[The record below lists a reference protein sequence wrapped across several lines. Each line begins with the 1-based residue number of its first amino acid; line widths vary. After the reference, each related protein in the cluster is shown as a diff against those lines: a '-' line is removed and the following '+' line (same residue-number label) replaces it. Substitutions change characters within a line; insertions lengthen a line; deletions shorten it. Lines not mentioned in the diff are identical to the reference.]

1 MSDPTNWA
9 PILAQMTFG
18 AAISL
23 VSLYAGMILAG
34 TQQDRASMKRQ
45 SGAAAALLEDL
56 NRIDE
61 ELSAIKEKGLRPWD
75 GTMRIATPTIHP
87 WVEGLIAESAEEA
100 PEVVAGFMRLQ
111 RALAVLEDLAKRTG
125 DAVDDVNKK
134 FESYVQLEEHRQEAL
149 QAEGYPPPPL
159 SDDRIAL
166 VALASVPGAIGTHTA
181 RAKLDLLDARD
192 NEGRLLSQ
200 YCYQPNAVFTI
211 IFDLTTR
218 LVPIAYR
225 RVPGVP
231 ELVMRALVTVP
242 EDAELESLEA
252 QRLLRSH
259 GFGYLADRLRF
270 KRALGSG

>member
-1 MSDPTNWA
+1 
-9 PILAQMTFG
+9 
-18 AAISL
+18 
-23 VSLYAGMILAG
+23 
-34 TQQDRASMKRQ
+34 MKRQ

-61 ELSAIKEKGLRPWD
+61 ELTAIKEKGLRPWD
-75 GTMRIATPTIHP
+75 GTTRIATPTIHL

-100 PEVVAGFMRLQ
+100 PDVVAGFMRLQ
-111 RALAVLEDLAKRTG
+111 RALAVLEDLATRTG
-125 DAVDDVNKK
+125 DAVDDVSNKYQ
-134 FESYVQLEEHRQEAL
+134 SYSQLEENRQDAL
-149 QAEGYPPPPL
+149 QAEGTLAPPL

-166 VALASVPGAIGTHTA
+166 LALASVPGAIGAHTA
-181 RAKLDLLDARD
+181 RAKLDLMDARD
-192 NEGRLLSQ
+192 HQDRLLSQ
-200 YCYQPNAVFTI
+200 YHYQPNAVLAI

-218 LVPIAYR
+218 LVPVAYR

-231 ELVMRALVTVP
+231 EFVMRALVTVP